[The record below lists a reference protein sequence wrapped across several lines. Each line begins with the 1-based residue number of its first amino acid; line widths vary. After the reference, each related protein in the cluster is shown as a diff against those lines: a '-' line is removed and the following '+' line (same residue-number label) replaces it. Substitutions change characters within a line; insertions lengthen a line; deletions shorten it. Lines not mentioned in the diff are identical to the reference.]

1 MGRKTDEL
9 LERARALPEL
19 RFGQREIPVVL
30 KAEGARLYDVDNIGY
45 VDYLAGGGAAILGYG
60 NQFVLDAVRKVL
72 ASGVPA
78 GAHVVQELDL
88 VEELERFVPWG
99 AAWWFCRNQD
109 EAMSVLMPWLRT
121 TTGKDVI
128 LRLDGGG
135 AFHDDGFTPSG
146 QAVRGGATRE
156 VPGWDV
162 ERIEAALSGGG
173 SKVAAMVVDPLLT
186 GAGVVP
192 PPADAIARIAR
203 ACEASSILL
212 VMDERVAG
220 FRVHRG
226 GGAGLAGITPDIA
239 VYGGAL
245 GGGFPIG
252 GVAFRAGLDAEPT
265 SDLGLQAPHVISIA
279 AAEAVLSV
287 LKNDAIYERLEARTA
302 QLSDGVRA
310 LAERFSRPL
319 TVNRVGSV
327 FALYPSQT
335 PVTSAAAAAALDGAW
350 CRRLVGA
357 LKGEG
362 VLLPSRPGATAF
374 ISNAHGAKDVD
385 ETLAAVERVMMRLHQ
400 EDLP

>member
-19 RFGQREIPVVL
+19 RSGLREIPVVL

-45 VDYLAGGGAAILGYG
+45 VDYLAGGGAAILGYA
-60 NQFVLDAVRKVL
+60 NQFVLDAVKKVL
-72 ASGVPA
+72 ATGVPA
-78 GAHVVQELDL
+78 GAHVVQEIDL
-88 VEELERFVPWG
+88 VEALERFVAWA

-109 EAMSVLMPWLRT
+109 EAMSVLLPWLRA
-121 TTGKDVI
+121 TTGKNVI

-135 AFHDDGFTPSG
+135 LFHDEGP
-146 QAVRGGATRE
+146 APAAAREIAIRE
-156 VPGWDV
+156 VPGWDL

-173 SKVAAMVVDPLLT
+173 SKVAAIVVDPLLT
-186 GAGVVP
+186 AAGVVP
-192 PPADAIARIAR
+192 PPEGALARIAV
-203 ACEASSILL
+203 ACQQSSILL
-212 VMDERVAG
+212 VMDERVSG

-226 GGAGLAGITPDIA
+226 GGAGLAGITPDVA

-252 GVAFRAGLDAEPT
+252 AVAFRAGLDAELT
-265 SDLGLQAPHVISIA
+265 SGNGLQAPHVISIA

-287 LKNDAIYERLEARTA
+287 LKNDAIYERLEARAA

-327 FALYPSQT
+327 FAFYSSQAPIT
-335 PVTSAAAAAALDGAW
+335 TATAAAALDGAW
-350 CRRLVGA
+350 YRRLVGA

-362 VLLPSRPGATAF
+362 VLLPARPGAAAF
-374 ISNAHGAKDVD
+374 ISNAHGAKDID